1 MASVF
6 KFNVKTELTM
16 SEEDGVVSLT
26 KRLNLWQTL
35 KSKWMENVQL
45 SNINF
50 SFESRGGPLAEG
62 RVTASV
68 HDNRI
73 SDDTSDNTLKS
84 VTFSVTQDISFSW
97 NYNVNFEVDS
107 LRHERES
114 PLILVTKISEC
125 NMRPGYSLG
134 QIRVQIEMTTSD
146 KMIRRISKSPV
157 IKLFRDHKM
166 SENERLGRRTSIERL
181 EAAQNKPLTIK
192 EGPQGPYMELDR
204 SNSVMNIPRTKYY
217 VAAPA
222 KEI

>member
-6 KFNVKTELTM
+6 KFNVKTELKM
-16 SEEDGVVSLT
+16 AEEDGIVSLT

-35 KSKWMENVQL
+35 KTKWMENVQL
-45 SNINF
+45 SNIHF

-62 RVTASV
+62 NVTASV

-73 SDDTSDNTLKS
+73 SEDLSDNTLKS

-107 LRHERES
+107 LKSERES
-114 PLILVTKISEC
+114 PLILITKISDC

-146 KMIRRISKSPV
+146 KMIRRMSKSPV

-166 SENERLGRRTSIERL
+166 SEKERLTRRTSIESL
-181 EAAQNKPLTIK
+181 EAALNKPLTIK
-192 EGPQGPYMELDR
+192 EGPRGPFMEIER
-204 SNSVMNIPRTKYY
+204 SNSVMNVPRTKYY

-222 KEI
+222 KEA